1 MEKKGIAGIFKFWGD
16 EIKKSI
22 TPSRQEQVYSLTSKF
37 FKQMKDDTYLHGGMT
52 PPEMYDFIDVL
63 KGKIVTHKENEIK
76 RLQSEL
82 DELNKLT

>member
-1 MEKKGIAGIFKFWGD
+1 
-16 EIKKSI
+16 
-22 TPSRQEQVYSLTSKF
+22 
-37 FKQMKDDTYLHGGMT
+37 MKDDTYLHGGMT
-52 PPEMYDFIDVL
+52 PTEMYDFIDVL